1 MNKPLIM
8 DGAMGTE
15 LMARGLKLPLPLWSA
30 EANLMDSEIVSAV
43 HRDYVSAGADIL
55 GTNTFRTTTWSYR
68 KADYSP
74 MRASERAKSSLMKAV
89 ELARSANPKV
99 VVGSITSI
107 EDCYEPE
114 SFPGRGAAED
124 TYGENV
130 EWFNEAGVNVILFET
145 MGHLDEI
152 EVALNSVNNMK
163 IWLSLIVKDGD
174 HLLSGHPLESL
185 YELAKDKV
193 DVLMLNCNTIGKTD
207 QTLKNMIDNWSGDW
221 GVYPNLGLSEP
232 EPDGE
237 IEEKVDDI
245 SFNNVISKYLE
256 MNPMIIGSC
265 CGSTPKH
272 TEMIYKLINQA

>member
-1 MNKPLIM
+1 MTKMKVNVRNLLGVDVKVSSHSKRWKLVKVLVVNKPLIM

-193 DVLMLNCNTIGKTD
+193 DVLMLIKR
-207 QTLKNMIDNWSGDW
+207 
-221 GVYPNLGLSEP
+221 
-232 EPDGE
+232 
-237 IEEKVDDI
+237 
-245 SFNNVISKYLE
+245 
-256 MNPMIIGSC
+256 
-265 CGSTPKH
+265 
-272 TEMIYKLINQA
+272 